1 MENEDAF
8 GEFQQADFLSKN
20 IRVRPTSGVTH
31 MDETK
36 DGRASTVSKGT
47 GEETKDNAEHHHL
60 VAVGDLQEDRKNL
73 KMKRALYE
81 EELRRRQALEEKKSQ
96 KK

>member
-1 MENEDAF
+1 
-8 GEFQQADFLSKN
+8 LSKN

-60 VAVGDLQEDRKNL
+60 VAVGDL
-73 KMKRALYE
+73 
-81 EELRRRQALEEKKSQ
+81 
-96 KK
+96 